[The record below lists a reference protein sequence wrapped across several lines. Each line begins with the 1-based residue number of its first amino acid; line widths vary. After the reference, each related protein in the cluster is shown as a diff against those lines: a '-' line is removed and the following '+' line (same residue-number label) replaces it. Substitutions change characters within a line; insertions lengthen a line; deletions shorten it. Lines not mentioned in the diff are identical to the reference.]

1 MVMIISIVMMM
12 MMILMATM
20 LTVFYYLR
28 DISIT
33 SLTIYHDILPSKVLL
48 VGTLVMMILWQK
60 IMTMTMMTVMRRNV
74 DAY

>member
-1 MVMIISIVMMM
+1 MMIVMV
-12 MMILMATM
+12 TM

-74 DAY
+74 DAYLSRYLAI